1 MLSDSNL
8 ITFKGIINFIN
19 DLNSLFG
26 ESQHSLKLYHHLI
39 TKTTFAH
46 NKPILKHIEAFT
58 NYCVSNNEAIMAK
71 DKNRLNND
79 NIQYS
84 ERVYINIRSLFFPK
98 RNPIDY
104 ETEEAI
110 WKHLI
115 YLSART
121 NPNEGALRMLKSV
134 VESKSSGGE
143 RKEADS
149 GGININIGGDGKEK
163 EFLTNIM
170 NKVENC
176 IDPNTTNPLQAI
188 STIMSSGLLTELVND
203 MGQGIENGSINLNS
217 LMGTVQSM
225 VTNMSGGATQTPQ
238 TQGGENQT
246 ANPLG
251 GIDMNTI
258 TSMMQQMMSNGGTGG
273 TTGGEMPDLTGLLGT
288 LMGGMNLNT
297 NNNTSEQPQKT
308 GRMRGPPRIEDDNA
322 E

>member
-8 ITFKGIINFIN
+8 ITFKGIINFVN

-26 ESQHSLKLYHHLI
+26 ETQHSLKLYHHLI

-46 NKPILKHIEAFT
+46 NKPILKHIDAFT
-58 NYCVSNNEAIMAK
+58 NYCSSNNEAIMAK

-84 ERVYINIRSLFFPK
+84 DRVYINIRSLFFPK
-98 RNPIDY
+98 RTANDP

-134 VESKSSGGE
+134 VESKSSGGSS
-143 RKEADS
+143 RGSA
-149 GGININIGGDGKEK
+149 NINVVNGEGKEK

-188 STIMSSGLLTELVND
+188 SSIMSSGLLNELVND

-225 VTNMSGGATQTPQ
+225 VTNMSGV
-238 TQGGENQT
+238 GGEGSAT
-246 ANPLG
+246 GTGSTTPPANPLG

-258 TSMMQQMMSNGGTGG
+258 TSMMQQMMANGGTGG

-288 LMGGMNLNT
+288 LMGTMGGST
-297 NNNTSEQPQKT
+297 GTEQQKSS
-308 GRMRGPPRIEDDNA
+308 GRMRGPPRIEDNDDV

>member
-1 MLSDSNL
+1 MLSDTNL
-8 ITFKGIINFIN
+8 ITFKGIINFVN

-26 ESQHSLKLYHHLI
+26 ETQHSLKLYHHLI

-46 NKPILKHIEAFT
+46 DKPILKHIEAFT
-58 NYCVSNNEAIMAK
+58 NYCIANNDAIMGK
-71 DKNRLNND
+71 DKSRLNND

-84 ERVYINIRSLFFPK
+84 DRVYINIRCIFFPTTRK
-98 RNPIDY
+98 VKAVDL

-121 NPNEGALRMLKSV
+121 NPNENALRLLKTV
-134 VESKSSGGE
+134 IESKSE
-143 RKEADS
+143 RKE
-149 GGININIGGDGKEK
+149 GGVNVNIGEGNEK

-176 IDPNTTNPLQAI
+176 IDPNSTNPLQAI
-188 STIMSSGLLTELVND
+188 SSIMSSGLLTELVSD

-225 VTNMSGGATQTPQ
+225 VSNMSPGAQGATSSDG
-238 TQGGENQT
+238 TQS
-246 ANPLG
+246 PLG
-251 GIDMNTI
+251 GIDMTAI

-273 TTGGEMPDLTGLLGT
+273 SSGEMPDLTGILGT
-288 LMGGMNLNT
+288 LMGSMGGLGMANPT
-297 NNNTSEQPQKT
+297 ET
-308 GRMRGPPRIEDDNA
+308 GPKNSTRMRGPPHPTIEDDV

>member
-8 ITFKGIINFIN
+8 ITFKGIINFVN

-98 RNPIDY
+98 RNPIDS

-143 RKEADS
+143 RKEAGS
-149 GGININIGGDGKEK
+149 GGININIGGEGKEK

-188 STIMSSGLLTELVND
+188 SSIMSSGLLTELVND

-225 VTNMSGGATQTPQ
+225 VTNMSGGATQTQ
-238 TQGGENQT
+238 TGGTGENQPP
-246 ANPLG
+246 NPLG

-288 LMGGMNLNT
+288 LMGGMNLNS
-297 NNNTSEQPQKT
+297 NSNTPEQPQKN
-308 GRMRGPPRIEDDNA
+308 GRMRGPPRIEDDL

>member
-1 MLSDSNL
+1 MLSDTNL
-8 ITFKGIINFIN
+8 ITFKGIINFVN

-26 ESQHSLKLYHHLI
+26 ETQHSLKLYHHLI

-46 NKPILKHIEAFT
+46 DKPILKHIEAFT
-58 NYCVSNNEAIMAK
+58 NYCIANNDAIMGK

-84 ERVYINIRSLFFPK
+84 DRVYINLRCIFFPTTRK
-98 RNPIDY
+98 VKAVDL

-121 NPNEGALRMLKSV
+121 NPNENALRLLKTV
-134 VESKSSGGE
+134 IENKSSE
-143 RKEADS
+143 RKE
-149 GGININIGGDGKEK
+149 GGVNVNVGGEGNEK

-176 IDPNTTNPLQAI
+176 IDPNSTNPLQAI
-188 STIMSSGLLTELVND
+188 SSIMSSGLLTELVSD

-225 VTNMSGGATQTPQ
+225 VSNMSQGAPSSDGTQAP
-238 TQGGENQT
+238 
-246 ANPLG
+246 NPLG
-251 GIDMNTI
+251 GIDMTAI

-273 TTGGEMPDLTGLLGT
+273 SSGEMPDLTGILGT
-288 LMGGMNLNT
+288 LMGSMGGLGGMASTTEIPKNST
-297 NNNTSEQPQKT
+297 
-308 GRMRGPPRIEDDNA
+308 RMRGPPTIEDDV